1 MTTLDPEK
9 LRRLRHDR
17 GLSQEDV
24 AASCGLSRKT
34 VQRMESGQVVQAS
47 TLAFVAAALGVA
59 VADLAERATEPDAD
73 IDHVGLRRVS
83 SGKHVFQ
90 QLAQTSVGRLECD
103 VDADR
108 QSIEPISRLVATLQ
122 GLIRESWDLPRPVAA
137 DLPMIERLKITAALN
152 DDLHLLQAQGIG
164 LYMGHYYRYAA
175 PPAGASARSW
185 ETAKQTPLVITRLH
199 LARCKRE
206 RMTVRIDSEWR
217 GAPEAFSDPARRDD
231 LFSDGQEP
239 TVFLFPT
246 PPLPGV
252 QEAPDSFIDGVYG
265 VVRP

>member
-9 LRRLRHDR
+9 LKRLRHDR

-34 VQRMESGQVVQAS
+34 VQRMENGQVVQAS

-59 VADLAERATEPDAD
+59 VADLAERTTESDD
-73 IDHVGLRRVS
+73 DTTHVGLRRVT

-108 QSIEPISRLVATLQ
+108 QSIEPMSRLVATLQ
-122 GLIRESWDLPRPVAA
+122 GLMRESWDLPRPPTG
-137 DLPMIERLKITAALN
+137 DLPMLERLKITAAIN
-152 DDLHLLQAQGIG
+152 DELYLLQAQGIG

-175 PPAGASARSW
+175 PPAGASARTW

-199 LARCKRE
+199 LARCARE
-206 RMTVRIDSEWR
+206 RMTVRIDGEWR
-217 GAPEAFSDPARRDD
+217 GAPEAFSDPAVMDD
-231 LFSDGQEP
+231 LFSGGQEP
-239 TVFLFPT
+239 TVFLFPS
-246 PPLPGV
+246 PPLPSM
-252 QEAPDSFIDGVYG
+252 QDTPDGFIDGVYG
-265 VVRP
+265 VVTL

>member
-17 GLSQEDV
+17 GLSQEEV

-59 VADLAERATEPDAD
+59 VADLAERASNAGSAAT
-73 IDHVGLRRVS
+73 HLGLRRVT

-90 QLAQTSVGRLECD
+90 QLAQSSVGRLECD
-103 VDADR
+103 VDTDR
-108 QSIEPISRLVATLQ
+108 QSIEPAARLVSLLQ
-122 GLIRESWDLPRPVAA
+122 GLIRESWDLPRPAIG
-137 DLPMIERLKITAALN
+137 DLPMIERLKITAAIN

-175 PPAGASARSW
+175 PPAGAAARSW
-185 ETAKQTPLVITRLH
+185 EMAKQTPLVITRLH
-199 LARCKRE
+199 LARCRRE

-231 LFSDGQEP
+231 LFSGDGEP
-239 TVFLFPT
+239 TVFLFSS
-246 PPLPGV
+246 PPLPSM
-252 QEAPDSFIDGVYG
+252 QEAPDGFIDGVYG

>member
-9 LRRLRHDR
+9 LRRFRHDR
-17 GLSQEDV
+17 GMSQEEV

-59 VADLAERATEPDAD
+59 VADLAERASEPDAD
-73 IDHVGLRRVS
+73 TDHVGLRRVT

-90 QLAQTSVGRLECD
+90 QLAQTSVGRLDCD

-122 GLIRESWDLPRPVAA
+122 GLIRESWDLPRPGTG
-137 DLPMIERLKITAALN
+137 DLPMIERLKITAAIN

-175 PPAGASARSW
+175 PPAGAPARSW
-185 ETAKQTPLVITRLH
+185 EAAKQTPLVITRLH

-206 RMTVRIDSEWR
+206 RMKVRIDSEWR
-217 GAPEAFSDPARRDD
+217 GAPEAFSDPAHRDD
-231 LFSDGQEP
+231 LLSDGQEP
-239 TVFLFPT
+239 TVFLFPN
-246 PPLPGV
+246 PPLAGM
-252 QEAPDSFIDGVYG
+252 QEAPDGFIDGVYG

>member
-1 MTTLDPEK
+1 MAALDPEK
-9 LRRLRHDR
+9 LRRLRHER
-17 GLSQEDV
+17 GLSQEEL
-24 AASCGLSRKT
+24 AQTCGLSRKT
-34 VQRMESGQVVQAS
+34 VQRMESGHVVQAS
-47 TLAFVAAALGVA
+47 TMAFVAAALGVA
-59 VADLAERATEPDAD
+59 VADLAQRASEPDAD
-73 IDHVGLRRVS
+73 TGHVGLRRVT

-108 QSIEPISRLVATLQ
+108 RSIEPISRLVATLQ
-122 GLIRESWDLPRPVAA
+122 GLIRESWDLPRPATGE
-137 DLPMIERLKITAALN
+137 LPMIERLKITAAIN

-185 ETAKQTPLVITRLH
+185 ETARQTPLVITRLH
-199 LARCKRE
+199 LARCARE
-206 RMTVRIDSEWR
+206 RMNVRIDSEWR
-217 GAPEAFSDPARRDD
+217 GAPEAFSDTAHRDD
-231 LFSDGQEP
+231 VFTGQEP

-246 PPLPGV
+246 PPLPGM

>member
-34 VQRMESGQVVQAS
+34 VQRMESGHVVQAS

-59 VADLAERATEPDAD
+59 VADLAERATESDGD
-73 IDHVGLRRVS
+73 TTHVGLRRVT

-108 QSIEPISRLVATLQ
+108 RSIEPMSRLVATLQ
-122 GLIRESWDLPRPVAA
+122 GLMRESWDLPRPATG
-137 DLPMIERLKITAALN
+137 DLPMLERLKITAAIN

-175 PPAGASARSW
+175 PPVGASARSW
-185 ETAKQTPLVITRLH
+185 EATKQTPLVITRLH
-199 LARCKRE
+199 LTRCTRE

-217 GAPEAFSDPARRDD
+217 GAPEAFADPAARDD
-231 LFSDGQEP
+231 LFSDGPEP
-239 TVFLFPT
+239 TVFLFPS
-246 PPLPGV
+246 PPLPSMPD
-252 QEAPDSFIDGVYG
+252 APDSFIDGVYG
-265 VVRP
+265 VVRS